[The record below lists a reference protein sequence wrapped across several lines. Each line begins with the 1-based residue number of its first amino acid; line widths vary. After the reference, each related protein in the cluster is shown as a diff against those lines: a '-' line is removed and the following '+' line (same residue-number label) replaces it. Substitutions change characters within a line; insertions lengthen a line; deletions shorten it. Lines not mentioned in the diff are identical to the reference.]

1 MPAVR
6 SVSMGLYI
14 KVGSRYEDITEA
26 GVSHFIEHM
35 LFKGCQGWPTALD
48 IAKEIEG
55 RGGYL
60 NASTSHEFTTYW
72 IKIGARH
79 WRQGLRLLADMV
91 QKPLLRSEE
100 IKLERGVILDEIY
113 MYRDV
118 PEDLVSQLSNQAMWG
133 DNPLGREI
141 AGEIETVSA
150 LTPQVLRDFHARA
163 YRPERA
169 VLTIAGA
176 IDAAE
181 VQDFLDAHFGD
192 WRSEGDPPTLK
203 PAPDLAAHPRHR
215 IAIRS
220 SEQAHLQLAV
230 PGLPRLH
237 PDRYALSLLSTIL
250 GDGMTSRL
258 WQRLREERGLAYS
271 IGSYVSMFA
280 DSGVMGVYGGCD
292 AKRLFETLV
301 ETMAVW
307 SDLQQTFVP
316 EQELQRFKEYI
327 KGRMEL
333 SSEDSTAVAAW
344 WGRQIATDIEP
355 LTLDQ
360 VLNRL
365 EAVTAADIQRMA
377 LSLWRPQHL
386 TLAYV
391 GPLDSEERL
400 VDWLMKPAQD

>member
-14 KVGSRYEDITEA
+14 KVGSRYEEASEA

-35 LFKGCQGWPTALD
+35 LFKGCQDWPTALD
-48 IAKEIEG
+48 IAKEVEG

-72 IKIGARH
+72 VKIGARH
-79 WRQGLRLLADMV
+79 WRRGLHLLANMV
-91 QKPLLRSEE
+91 QKPLPRPEE
-100 IKLERGVILDEIY
+100 IELERGVILDEIY

-118 PEDLVSQLSNQAMWG
+118 PEDLVSQLSSQALWG

-163 YRPERA
+163 YRPAGA

-176 IDAAE
+176 IDVAE
-181 VQDFLDAHFGD
+181 VQDVAGAHFGG
-192 WRSEGDPPTLK
+192 WRAQGDAPALK
-203 PAPDLAAHPRHR
+203 PAPELAAHPRHR
-215 IAIRS
+215 IAIRP

-230 PGLPRLH
+230 PGLSRRH
-237 PDRYALSLLSTIL
+237 PDRYALSLLNTIL

-271 IGSYVSMFA
+271 IGSYISMFN

-292 AKRLFETLV
+292 AKRLFETLI
-301 ETMAVW
+301 ETMSVW

-316 EQELQRFKEYI
+316 APELQRFKEYI

-333 SSEDSTAVAAW
+333 SSEDSSSVAAW
-344 WGRQIATDIEP
+344 WGRQVAVEIEP
-355 LTLDQ
+355 LSLDQ
-360 VLNRL
+360 VLDRL
-365 EAVTAADIQRMA
+365 EAVTVEDIQRLA
-377 LSLWRPQHL
+377 QAVWRPQHL

-391 GPLDSEERL
+391 GPLDSEEKL
-400 VDWLMKPAQD
+400 VDWLMASA

>member
-6 SVSMGLYI
+6 SVSIGLYI
-14 KVGSRYEDITEA
+14 KVGSRYEETSEA

-35 LFKGCQGWPTALD
+35 LFKGCQDWPTSLD

-72 IKIGARH
+72 VKIGARH
-79 WRQGLRLLADMV
+79 WQRGLRLLANMV
-91 QKPLLRSEE
+91 QWPLLRAEE
-100 IKLERGVILDEIY
+100 IELERGVILDEIY

-118 PEDLVSQLSNQAMWG
+118 PEDLVSQLSNKAMWG

-150 LTPQVLRDFHARA
+150 LTPQAVRDFHARA
-163 YRPERA
+163 YRPDRA

-176 IDAAE
+176 IDVAE
-181 VQDFLDAHFGD
+181 VQDIVGDHFGD
-192 WRSEGDPPTLK
+192 WQAASDPPTLK
-203 PAPDLAAHPRHR
+203 PAPDLAAQPRHR
-215 IAIRS
+215 IAIRP

-230 PGLPRLH
+230 PGLSRLH
-237 PDRYALSLLSTIL
+237 PDRYALSLLNVIL

-258 WQRLREERGLAYS
+258 WQRLRDERGLAYS
-271 IGSYVSMFA
+271 IGSYINMFI

-307 SDLQQTFVP
+307 LDLQQTPVP
-316 EQELQRFKEYI
+316 ESELRGFKEYV

-333 SSEDSTAVAAW
+333 SSEDSSAVAAW
-344 WGRQIATDIEP
+344 WGRQVAT
-355 LTLDQ
+355 
-360 VLNRL
+360 
-365 EAVTAADIQRMA
+365 
-377 LSLWRPQHL
+377 
-386 TLAYV
+386 
-391 GPLDSEERL
+391 
-400 VDWLMKPAQD
+400 

>member
-14 KVGSRYEDITEA
+14 KVGSRYEEKSEA

-35 LFKGCQGWPTALD
+35 LFKGCQDWPTALD

-79 WRQGLRLLADMV
+79 WRQGLRLLADMARN
-91 QKPLLRSEE
+91 PLLREEE
-100 IKLERGVILDEIY
+100 IELERGVILDEIY
-113 MYRDV
+113 MYRDM

-133 DNPLGREI
+133 DNSLGREI
-141 AGEIETVSA
+141 AGEIETVSS
-150 LTPQVLRDFHARA
+150 LTPQTLRDFHARA

-176 IDAAE
+176 IDVAE
-181 VQDFLDAHFGD
+181 VQDVLGVQFGD
-192 WRSEGDPPTLK
+192 WRSAGAPPTLK

-215 IAIRS
+215 IAIRP

-230 PGLPRLH
+230 PGLSRQH
-237 PDRYALSLLSTIL
+237 PDRFALSLLNTIL

-258 WQRLREERGLAYS
+258 WQHLREERGLAYS
-271 IGSYVSMFA
+271 IGSYVSMFV
-280 DSGVMGVYGGCD
+280 DSGVVGVYGGCD
-292 AKRLFETLV
+292 AKRLFETLAG
-301 ETMAVW
+301 TMTVW

-316 EQELQRFKEYI
+316 EQELQHFKEHI

-344 WGRQIATDIEP
+344 WGRQVATETEP

-360 VLNRL
+360 VLDRL
-365 EAVTAADIQRMA
+365 ESVTAEDIQRMA
-377 LSLWRPQHL
+377 QTLWRPQHL
-386 TLAYV
+386 TLAYG
-391 GPLDSEERL
+391 GPLDSEKHL
-400 VDWLMKPAQD
+400 VDWLMESAQG

>member
-6 SVSMGLYI
+6 SVSIGLYI
-14 KVGSRYEDITEA
+14 KVGSRYEEKSEA

-35 LFKGCQGWPTALD
+35 LFKGCQDWPTALD

-79 WRQGLRLLADMV
+79 WRQGLRLLANMV

-100 IKLERGVILDEIY
+100 IELERGVILDEIY

-118 PEDLVSQLSNQAMWG
+118 PDDLVSQLSNQAMWG

-141 AGEIETVSA
+141 AGEIDTVSS
-150 LTPQVLRDFHARA
+150 LTPQVLRDFHTSS
-163 YRPERA
+163 YQPGGA

-176 IDAAE
+176 IDVAE
-181 VQDFLDAHFGD
+181 VQDVVDDHFGG
-192 WRSEGDPPTLK
+192 WQSASEPPTLK

-215 IAIRS
+215 ITIRP

-230 PGLPRLH
+230 PGLPRQH
-237 PDRYALSLLSTIL
+237 PDRYALSLLNTIL

-280 DSGVMGVYGGCD
+280 DGGVMGVYGGCD
-292 AKRLFETLV
+292 AKRLFETLA

-307 SDLQQTFVP
+307 SDLQQMSVP

-344 WGRQIATDIEP
+344 WGRQVATDIEP
-355 LTLDQ
+355 FTLDQ

-365 EAVTAADIQRMA
+365 ESVTTEDIQRMA

-400 VDWLMKPAQD
+400 VKWLVESAQG

>member
-14 KVGSRYEDITEA
+14 KVGSRYEETTEA
-26 GVSHFIEHM
+26 GISHYIEHM
-35 LFKGCQGWPTALD
+35 LFKGCEAWPTALD

-60 NASTSHEFTTYW
+60 NASTSHELTTYW

-79 WRQGLRLLADMV
+79 WRQGLRLLANMV

-100 IKLERGVILDEIY
+100 IELERGVIIDEIY

-141 AGEIETVSA
+141 AGEVETVKA
-150 LTPQVLRDFHARA
+150 LTPQMLSDFHARA
-163 YRPERA
+163 YRPAGA

-176 IDAAE
+176 IDVAE
-181 VQDFLDAHFGD
+181 VQDALDDYFGG
-192 WRSEGDPPTLK
+192 WQTLGDAPTLK
-203 PAPDLAAHPRHR
+203 PAPDPVTQPRHR
-215 IAIRS
+215 IATRP

-230 PGLPRLH
+230 PGLPRQH
-237 PDRYALSLLSTIL
+237 PDRYALSLLNTIL

-271 IGSYVSMFA
+271 IGSYVSMFS

-292 AKRLFETLV
+292 AKRLYETLV

-307 SDLQQTFVP
+307 SDLQQTAVP

-333 SSEDSTAVAAW
+333 SSEDSSAVAAW
-344 WGRQIATDIEP
+344 WGRQVANGVTP

-360 VLNRL
+360 VLQRL
-365 EAVTAADIQRMA
+365 ESVTPVEIQRMA
-377 LSLWRPQHL
+377 QSIWHPQHL

-400 VDWLMKPAQD
+400 VDWLMESA